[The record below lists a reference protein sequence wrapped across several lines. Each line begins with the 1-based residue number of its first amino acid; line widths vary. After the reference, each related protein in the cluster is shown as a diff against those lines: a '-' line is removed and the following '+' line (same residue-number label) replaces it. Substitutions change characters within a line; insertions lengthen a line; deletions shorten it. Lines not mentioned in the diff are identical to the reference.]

1 MCSLLTHDIFAD
13 FVTTVC
19 VVKTDIK
26 QHFVFDTDETYRVGL
41 MCESKSGSD
50 YINASFVNVSD
61 DVMAVHTRAKFK
73 WFGSTLVFVYLHRV
87 TSREMPT

>member
-1 MCSLLTHDIFAD
+1 
-13 FVTTVC
+13 
-19 VVKTDIK
+19 
-26 QHFVFDTDETYRVGL
+26 

-61 DVMAVHTRAKFK
+61 DVMVVQ
-73 WFGSTLVFVYLHRV
+73 LVFVYLHRV

>member
-1 MCSLLTHDIFAD
+1 
-13 FVTTVC
+13 
-19 VVKTDIK
+19 
-26 QHFVFDTDETYRVGL
+26 